1 MKLKEINFKSD
12 GLKTINDS
20 DMEFKFENCNI
31 VLIVK
36 VDGTVIDIKKYN
48 EEKNSVVEIEKAFN
62 TDIDI
67 SGEIRIEYE
76 YGFYEYTRIDMEDE
90 FLCYKYKEDKIYIN
104 KNFNTIF
111 IKIEISNGKSILFDS
126 DNNLIGFII
135 SESIPFA

>member
-1 MKLKEINFKSD
+1 
-12 GLKTINDS
+12 
-20 DMEFKFENCNI
+20 MEFKFENCDI

-90 FLCYKYKEDKIYIN
+90 VLCYKYKEDKIYIN